1 MSKPCHAEHSRNLA
15 LKIKQIR
22 DSSLPEAPGN
32 ETFGEFSTAC
42 WPRQL
47 RVTPPPGSEG
57 AWWAPFLSFLTVRG
71 EAGARSDIAN
81 SLNNLDELQHK
92 ASRLNLSAR
101 IRHLAQLLTIMELAI
116 TFDGVLAAG
125 TAVIPFE
132 SHSCGGGTLDES
144 LLQLA
149 G

>member
-1 MSKPCHAEHSRNLA
+1 MRRSASFPQPAGLDSYGSTPRQA
-15 LKIKQIR
+15 LKGLGGR
-22 DSSLPEAPGN
+22 HFLA
-32 ETFGEFSTAC
+32 FS
-42 WPRQL
+42 PY
-47 RVTPPPGSEG
+47 
-57 AWWAPFLSFLTVRG
+57 